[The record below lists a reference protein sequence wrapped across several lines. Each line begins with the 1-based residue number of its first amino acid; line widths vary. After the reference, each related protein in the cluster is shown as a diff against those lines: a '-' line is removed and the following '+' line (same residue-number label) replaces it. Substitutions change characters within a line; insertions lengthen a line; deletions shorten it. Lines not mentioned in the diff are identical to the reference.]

1 MKNGRKYSVVVM
13 VSILISLGMLAGVI
27 AAING
32 ADLPWLATTLP
43 ILASVYPA
51 YMGANA
57 AQKSVQAKSGL
68 SAEQAAKSK
77 AKEPQKSAERGWG

>member
-13 VSILISLGMLAGVI
+13 VSVLISLGMVAGVI

-32 ADLPWLATTLP
+32 ASLPWLATTLP

-57 AQKSVQAKSGL
+57 VQKSAQAKTGL
-68 SAEQAAKSK
+68 SAEQVTKPK
-77 AKEPQKSAERGWG
+77 ASEPQKRAERGWG